1 MKNNKKKNKTEAI
14 GLKPAVSCW
23 DDVAIPFHYRCY
35 DNCNVDNPDNPT
47 DQETICIK
55 ECEKNARCKYNQC
68 CEANPEDCTPLDEW
82 WKDCGFISNVGGKK
96 RPMGVG
102 NCGCRSS
109 SKSHRLQHKDYMDN
123 LYRRVF
129 ADETDPV
136 PVTPCDCG
144 KLTKTQKTKKD
155 ALIKKCE
162 DKGGTA
168 EWVEPTSG
176 WCEDDCTGDCF
187 GEVICTT
194 PSSPSGT
201 ARTIRTPCSQSKGVL
216 PTDASSHSGPVGTL
230 NHCCVC
236 DSKSK
241 QYACQTLAPIVN
253 RGDTAR
259 RKKECR
265 ETGAKYGLP
274 SHHVIGSDCGE
285 DGHGNC
291 KHNCWPAPPVSL

>member
-1 MKNNKKKNKTEAI
+1 MKNNKKNNKTEGSHHYVLPHWIKIKGNGCSHANCEYGRPYCGCAI
-14 GLKPAVSCW
+14 NTRPADLEYYDPNVS
-23 DDVAIPFHYRCY
+23 
-35 DNCNVDNPDNPT
+35 
-47 DQETICIK
+47 E
-55 ECEKNARCKYNQC
+55 
-68 CEANPEDCTPLDEW
+68 EDCPENLRLCRRPFNP
-82 WKDCGFISNVGGKK
+82 KAACNRGGCG
-96 RPMGVG
+96 
-102 NCGCRSS
+102 SS
-109 SKSHRLQHKDYMDN
+109 SKSHRLQHEDYMDN

-129 ADETDPV
+129 ADE
-136 PVTPCDCG
+136 
-144 KLTKTQKTKKD
+144 
-155 ALIKKCE
+155 
-162 DKGGTA
+162 
-168 EWVEPTSG
+168 
-176 WCEDDCTGDCF
+176 
-187 GEVICTT
+187 
-194 PSSPSGT
+194 T